1 MPVALSARGLAKT
14 FGTRTLFSGVSLSIE
29 DRERLALIGPNG
41 SGKSTLLKLLAG
53 MEHADQGEVDGRKGV
68 RVAYVAQQDD
78 FPAGVKAI
86 DIVAKSA
93 LEAGLSSVHDEHEA
107 MVEAQLLLDRMGF
120 DATDLSVDVLSGG
133 QKKRLSIARQA
144 VRQPDILLLDEP
156 TNHLDLDGIR
166 WLEAFLRAGPFASVV
181 VTHDRAFLESVATRI
196 IELSRAYPKG
206 TFGVEG
212 NYSEFLR
219 RKQEFLDGQAKQEQA
234 LANQVREDLRW
245 LSRGAKARRTKSKSR
260 IDASHERI
268 DELADLRSRNTVER
282 SAEFDWAATGRL
294 THKLLVA
301 RAITKSLGGRR
312 LFTDVDLVLS
322 PGSVL
327 GLLGPNGSGKSTL
340 IRVLTGELEPDAPTP
355 EALQA
360 AATAVDVPPGTPPPG
375 TIRRADRLRVVVFSQ
390 IRDGLDLGQTLKEAL
405 SPQTDSVIH
414 QGRSIHIVTW
424 ARKFLFN
431 AEQLKQPL
439 RALSG
444 GELARVHVARLMLE
458 PADVLVL
465 DEPTNDLD
473 IPSLEVLEQSIEEFP
488 GAVLLVTHDR
498 AMLAGLSTSILALD
512 GKGGARMFTDY
523 DQWEAFSL
531 AAAKPAAP
539 KVAET
544 PRAAEQPKPQ
554 PSKRKLSYNEQRE
567 LAGMEQ
573 AIEGSETE
581 VARLQG
587 EMNDPG
593 VLADPRRLQAT
604 CESLAKAEAE
614 VARLYG
620 RWQELEG
627 GR

>member
-1 MPVALSARGLAKT
+1 V
-14 FGTRTLFSGVSLSIE
+14 
-29 DRERLALIGPNG
+29 
-41 SGKSTLLKLLAG
+41 
-53 MEHADQGEVDGRKGV
+53 
-68 RVAYVAQQDD
+68 
-78 FPAGVKAI
+78 
-86 DIVAKSA
+86 
-93 LEAGLSSVHDEHEA
+93 
-107 MVEAQLLLDRMGF
+107 
-120 DATDLSVDVLSGG
+120 
-133 QKKRLSIARQA
+133 
-144 VRQPDILLLDEP
+144 
-156 TNHLDLDGIR
+156 
-166 WLEAFLRAGPFASVV
+166 
-181 VTHDRAFLESVATRI
+181 
-196 IELSRAYPKG
+196 
-206 TFGVEG
+206 
-212 NYSEFLR
+212 
-219 RKQEFLDGQAKQEQA
+219 
-234 LANQVREDLRW
+234 
-245 LSRGAKARRTKSKSR
+245 
-260 IDASHERI
+260 
-268 DELADLRSRNTVER
+268 
-282 SAEFDWAATGRL
+282 
-294 THKLLVA
+294 
-301 RAITKSLGGRR
+301 
-312 LFTDVDLVLS
+312 
-322 PGSVL
+322 
-327 GLLGPNGSGKSTL
+327 
-340 IRVLTGELEPDAPTP
+340 
-355 EALQA
+355 QA
-360 AATAVDVPPGTPPPG
+360 AASAVDVPPGTPPPG
-375 TIRRADRLRVVVFSQ
+375 TVRRADRLRVVVFSQ
-390 IRDGLDLGQTLKEAL
+390 IRDGLDLGLTLKEAL

-544 PRAAEQPKPQ
+544 PKAAEQPKAQ

-573 AIEGSETE
+573 AIERSETE

>member
-206 TFGVEG
+206 TFGVDG

-355 EALQA
+355 EAVQA
-360 AATAVDVPPGTPPPG
+360 AASAVDVPPGTPPPG
-375 TIRRADRLRVVVFSQ
+375 TVRRADRLRVVVFSQ
-390 IRDGLDLGQTLKEAL
+390 IRDGLDLGLTLKEAL

-544 PRAAEQPKPQ
+544 PKAAEQPKAQ
-554 PSKRKLSYNEQRE
+554 PSKRRLSYNEQRE

-573 AIEGSETE
+573 AIERSETE